1 MQAMGLSVAVSVPFY
16 HSRLCINA
24 SPHPPIPLNLNHGFS
39 KSLTF
44 RDRLTRGK
52 SSYVIRSQKNRD
64 DDGDVDGFYMR
75 KSVELARKALGCTS
89 PNPLVGCVIVKD
101 GQIVGQGFH
110 PKPGQ
115 PHAEV
120 FALRDAADLDENA
133 TAYVTLEP
141 CNHFGRTPPCTEVL
155 IKARLKKVVVGMVD
169 PNPIVASKGL
179 DRLRGAGIEVVVGV
193 EEELCKGLNEGYIHH
208 MLTQKPLLTL
218 RYSLSV
224 NGNLLDSLGNG
235 VTHSGGYYSML
246 LQEYDAVILSSSLFR
261 ETLSV
266 DSVPSSQEPGANQPI
281 RFIMHRDSGSG
292 SSNQIPFIIDNVT
305 DKMIIFTDCI
315 TTAPEETQQGIK
327 NVSVDQINLDVIL
340 DYCNRQGLCSVLLD
354 MRGNFSEYQ
363 ELVKEDI
370 RKKYINKFVTN
381 FAINSINLFSNP
393 PLHLINGLPFSPSFI
408 GLGDD
413 EAISELD
420 HEIRTR
426 ILREK
431 SNADNTLVA
440 AEQKVSEL
448 EAQLEGLRSAP
459 SQKDLLDK
467 EKEML
472 QGDVIKF
479 HKIIDEFG
487 LRIELKERDLVDKE
501 KQLQAKVVESDNICQ
516 ENKMLKKKVESQPF
530 NTRDVERMKRELQAA
545 ERDAGEAELARNDWE
560 EKCWEL
566 DRTLANNI
574 RDLEPITRDCNQ
586 ALKRLKIGN
595 DIQYV
600 LNPKGTTPA
609 EIMGICCYRTVNQN
623 YANILLMLLRLRQAC
638 DHPLLVKE
646 YNSDPVGKDSVEM
659 AKRLPKEMLIN
670 LFNSLE
676 TTAAIC
682 FVCNRPENKLGD
694 DETWDRAESALK
706 EALDECG
713 KGNVFVKNLAK
724 SIDNV
729 GLHDLF
735 QEYGN
740 ILSSKIVIS
749 EDGKSKGFG
758 YIQFGSEESAND
770 AIQKM
775 NGSTVRDKQIYVG
788 KFIRKS
794 ERSLPEP
801 DAKYTNL
808 YVKNLDPDITEALLK
823 EKFSSFG
830 KILSLA
836 IVKDEKGLS
845 KGFGF
850 MNYENPD
857 DARRA
862 TEAMNGSQFGSKNL
876 YVARAQKKV
885 EREKILHQWF
895 AERCMEKNLK
905 YKDACFT
912 ENHCMLL
919 LLRGKMLGKAYC
931 SSSIHTGVV
940 YHHPKGSTTF
950 YHHSSGSIGLESP
963 ADGRRSS
970 ESSYR
975 IGDNGTSGGTN

>member
-52 SSYVIRSQKNRD
+52 SIYVIRSQKNRD

-133 TAYVTLEP
+133 TTYVTLEP
-141 CNHFGRTPPCTEVL
+141 CNHFGRTPPYTEVL
-155 IKARLKKVVVGMVD
+155 IKARLK
-169 PNPIVASKGL
+169 
-179 DRLRGAGIEVVVGV
+179 
-193 EEELCKGLNEGYIHH
+193 
-208 MLTQKPLLTL
+208 
-218 RYSLSV
+218 
-224 NGNLLDSLGNG
+224 
-235 VTHSGGYYSML
+235 
-246 LQEYDAVILSSSLFR
+246 
-261 ETLSV
+261 
-266 DSVPSSQEPGANQPI
+266 
-281 RFIMHRDSGSG
+281 
-292 SSNQIPFIIDNVT
+292 
-305 DKMIIFTDCI
+305 
-315 TTAPEETQQGIK
+315 
-327 NVSVDQINLDVIL
+327 
-340 DYCNRQGLCSVLLD
+340 
-354 MRGNFSEYQ
+354 
-363 ELVKEDI
+363 
-370 RKKYINKFVTN
+370 
-381 FAINSINLFSNP
+381 
-393 PLHLINGLPFSPSFI
+393 
-408 GLGDD
+408 
-413 EAISELD
+413 
-420 HEIRTR
+420 
-426 ILREK
+426 
-431 SNADNTLVA
+431 
-440 AEQKVSEL
+440 
-448 EAQLEGLRSAP
+448 
-459 SQKDLLDK
+459 
-467 EKEML
+467 
-472 QGDVIKF
+472 
-479 HKIIDEFG
+479 
-487 LRIELKERDLVDKE
+487 
-501 KQLQAKVVESDNICQ
+501 
-516 ENKMLKKKVESQPF
+516 
-530 NTRDVERMKRELQAA
+530 
-545 ERDAGEAELARNDWE
+545 
-560 EKCWEL
+560 
-566 DRTLANNI
+566 
-574 RDLEPITRDCNQ
+574 
-586 ALKRLKIGN
+586 
-595 DIQYV
+595 
-600 LNPKGTTPA
+600 
-609 EIMGICCYRTVNQN
+609 
-623 YANILLMLLRLRQAC
+623 
-638 DHPLLVKE
+638 
-646 YNSDPVGKDSVEM
+646 
-659 AKRLPKEMLIN
+659 
-670 LFNSLE
+670 
-676 TTAAIC
+676 
-682 FVCNRPENKLGD
+682 
-694 DETWDRAESALK
+694 
-706 EALDECG
+706 
-713 KGNVFVKNLAK
+713 KNLAK

-905 YKDACFT
+905 YKGSNIYVKNIDDSVSDEELKSQFVQINK
-912 ENHCMLL
+912 ENRKQLP
-919 LLRGKMLGKAYC
+919 YQ
-931 SSSIHTGVV
+931 IT
-940 YHHPKGSTTF
+940 
-950 YHHSSGSIGLESP
+950 
-963 ADGRRSS
+963 
-970 ESSYR
+970 
-975 IGDNGTSGGTN
+975 

>member
-141 CNHFGRTPPCTEVL
+141 CNHFGRTPPCIEVL

-218 RYSLSV
+218 R
-224 NGNLLDSLGNG
+224 
-235 VTHSGGYYSML
+235 L

-327 NVSVDQINLDVIL
+327 TVSVDQINLDVIL

-354 MRGNFSEYQ
+354 MRGNFNEYQ

-370 RKKYINKFVTN
+370 RKK
-381 FAINSINLFSNP
+381 
-393 PLHLINGLPFSPSFI
+393 
-408 GLGDD
+408 GDD

-431 SNADNTLVA
+431 SNADNTLAA

-472 QGDVIKF
+472 
-479 HKIIDEFG
+479 
-487 LRIELKERDLVDKE
+487 
-501 KQLQAKVVESDNICQ
+501 
-516 ENKMLKKKVESQPF
+516 
-530 NTRDVERMKRELQAA
+530 
-545 ERDAGEAELARNDWE
+545 
-560 EKCWEL
+560 
-566 DRTLANNI
+566 
-574 RDLEPITRDCNQ
+574 
-586 ALKRLKIGN
+586 
-595 DIQYV
+595 
-600 LNPKGTTPA
+600 
-609 EIMGICCYRTVNQN
+609 
-623 YANILLMLLRLRQAC
+623 
-638 DHPLLVKE
+638 
-646 YNSDPVGKDSVEM
+646 
-659 AKRLPKEMLIN
+659 
-670 LFNSLE
+670 
-676 TTAAIC
+676 
-682 FVCNRPENKLGD
+682 
-694 DETWDRAESALK
+694 
-706 EALDECG
+706 
-713 KGNVFVKNLAK
+713 
-724 SIDNV
+724 
-729 GLHDLF
+729 
-735 QEYGN
+735 
-740 ILSSKIVIS
+740 
-749 EDGKSKGFG
+749 
-758 YIQFGSEESAND
+758 
-770 AIQKM
+770 
-775 NGSTVRDKQIYVG
+775 
-788 KFIRKS
+788 
-794 ERSLPEP
+794 
-801 DAKYTNL
+801 
-808 YVKNLDPDITEALLK
+808 
-823 EKFSSFG
+823 
-830 KILSLA
+830 
-836 IVKDEKGLS
+836 
-845 KGFGF
+845 
-850 MNYENPD
+850 
-857 DARRA
+857 
-862 TEAMNGSQFGSKNL
+862 
-876 YVARAQKKV
+876 
-885 EREKILHQWF
+885 
-895 AERCMEKNLK
+895 
-905 YKDACFT
+905 
-912 ENHCMLL
+912 
-919 LLRGKMLGKAYC
+919 
-931 SSSIHTGVV
+931 
-940 YHHPKGSTTF
+940 
-950 YHHSSGSIGLESP
+950 
-963 ADGRRSS
+963 
-970 ESSYR
+970 
-975 IGDNGTSGGTN
+975 

>member
-179 DRLRGAGIEVVVGV
+179 DRLRGAGIEVVVGG

-235 VTHSGGYYSML
+235 VTHSGGYYSRL

-281 RFIMHRDSGSG
+281 QFIMHRDSGSG

-305 DKMIIFTDCI
+305 DKMII
-315 TTAPEETQQGIK
+315 
-327 NVSVDQINLDVIL
+327 
-340 DYCNRQGLCSVLLD
+340 
-354 MRGNFSEYQ
+354 
-363 ELVKEDI
+363 
-370 RKKYINKFVTN
+370 
-381 FAINSINLFSNP
+381 
-393 PLHLINGLPFSPSFI
+393 LHLSFSSPSHTTTLQTNNIVFQYSLNAYLNFI
-408 GLGDD
+408 RGDD
-413 EAISELD
+413 EAISKLD

-431 SNADNTLVA
+431 SNADNTLAA

-586 ALKRLKIGN
+586 ALKRDQLLSKLLLSCASRLKIGN

-609 EIMGICCYRTVNQN
+609 EIMGIDYKVTLKP
-623 YANILLMLLRLRQAC
+623 AL
-638 DHPLLVKE
+638 
-646 YNSDPVGKDSVEM
+646 NSFADDIK
-659 AKRLPKEMLIN
+659 
-670 LFNSLE
+670 
-676 TTAAIC
+676 TTM
-682 FVCNRPENKLGD
+682 G
-694 DETWDRAESALK
+694 
-706 EALDECG
+706 
-713 KGNVFVKNLAK
+713 
-724 SIDNV
+724 
-729 GLHDLF
+729 
-735 QEYGN
+735 
-740 ILSSKIVIS
+740 
-749 EDGKSKGFG
+749 
-758 YIQFGSEESAND
+758 
-770 AIQKM
+770 
-775 NGSTVRDKQIYVG
+775 
-788 KFIRKS
+788 
-794 ERSLPEP
+794 
-801 DAKYTNL
+801 
-808 YVKNLDPDITEALLK
+808 
-823 EKFSSFG
+823 
-830 KILSLA
+830 
-836 IVKDEKGLS
+836 
-845 KGFGF
+845 
-850 MNYENPD
+850 
-857 DARRA
+857 
-862 TEAMNGSQFGSKNL
+862 
-876 YVARAQKKV
+876 
-885 EREKILHQWF
+885 
-895 AERCMEKNLK
+895 
-905 YKDACFT
+905 
-912 ENHCMLL
+912 
-919 LLRGKMLGKAYC
+919 
-931 SSSIHTGVV
+931 
-940 YHHPKGSTTF
+940 
-950 YHHSSGSIGLESP
+950 
-963 ADGRRSS
+963 
-970 ESSYR
+970 
-975 IGDNGTSGGTN
+975 

>member
-52 SSYVIRSQKNRD
+52 SSYIIRSQKNRD

-224 NGNLLDSLGNG
+224 NGKLLDSLGNG
-235 VTHSGGYYSML
+235 VTHSGGYYSRL

-281 RFIMHRDSGSG
+281 RFIMHRDPGSG

-327 NVSVDQINLDVIL
+327 TVSVDQINLDVIL

-370 RKKYINKFVTN
+370 RKKYINKFSCQ
-381 FAINSINLFSNP
+381 IHLSFS
-393 PLHLINGLPFSPSFI
+393 SPSHTTTLQSNNIVFQYSLNAYLNFI
-408 GLGDD
+408 RGDD

-420 HEIRTR
+420 HEIRTK

-431 SNADNTLVA
+431 SNADNTLAA

-487 LRIELKERDLVDKE
+487 LRIELKERDL
-501 KQLQAKVVESDNICQ
+501 
-516 ENKMLKKKVESQPF
+516 
-530 NTRDVERMKRELQAA
+530 
-545 ERDAGEAELARNDWE
+545 
-560 EKCWEL
+560 
-566 DRTLANNI
+566 
-574 RDLEPITRDCNQ
+574 
-586 ALKRLKIGN
+586 
-595 DIQYV
+595 
-600 LNPKGTTPA
+600 
-609 EIMGICCYRTVNQN
+609 
-623 YANILLMLLRLRQAC
+623 
-638 DHPLLVKE
+638 
-646 YNSDPVGKDSVEM
+646 
-659 AKRLPKEMLIN
+659 
-670 LFNSLE
+670 
-676 TTAAIC
+676 
-682 FVCNRPENKLGD
+682 RPENKLGD

-775 NGSTVRDKQIYVG
+775 NGSTVRDKYVG

-905 YKDACFT
+905 YKGSNIYVKNIDDSVSDEELKSQFVQINKENRKQLPYQITGMVKPSKLLTCFQWGALMVAGL
-912 ENHCMLL
+912 C
-919 LLRGKMLGKAYC
+919 RGKMLGKAYC